1 VAQQVARA
9 DGAAAAA
16 ARAVARRRRAEATAF
31 LAGFVRT
38 PSLTGEEGPG
48 QEYLGRRLDALGLD
62 VSTGEPDVE
71 RLFRRFPAV
80 AQYPTH

>member
-16 ARAVARRRRAEATAF
+16 ARAVARRRRGEATAF

-62 VSTGEPDVE
+62 VSTGEPDV
-71 RLFRRFPAV
+71 
-80 AQYPTH
+80 